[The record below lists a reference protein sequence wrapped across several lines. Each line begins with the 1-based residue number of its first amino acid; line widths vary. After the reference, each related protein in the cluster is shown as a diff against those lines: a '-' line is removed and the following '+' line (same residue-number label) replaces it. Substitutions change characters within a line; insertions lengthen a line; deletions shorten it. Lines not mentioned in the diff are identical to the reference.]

1 MITRLVLIVHLRHP
15 ALMFAVLIAVI
26 ALVLVF
32 LAPVIGVDSRPLD
45 DRDRRG
51 WWPGTR
57 AR

>member
-1 MITRLVLIVHLRHP
+1 
-15 ALMFAVLIAVI
+15 MFGFLIAVI

-32 LAPVIGVDSRPLD
+32 LSPVIGADSRPLD

>member
-1 MITRLVLIVHLRHP
+1 MNAGIFV
-15 ALMFAVLIAVI
+15 AVLLI
-26 ALVLVF
+26 LVPLLSLLVNES
-32 LAPVIGVDSRPLD
+32 DYD